1 MSNAPMSPAASSR
14 PCRVSIIIKAYN
26 EQAHIEAAI
35 ESSLRAV
42 SEVGGEVVLADGHST
57 DRTVE
62 LASKYPIRVAR
73 LANAGERCC
82 GVGPQLGYQHS
93 LGEYVY
99 LLDGDMQMVPGF
111 LEEALGFLAQH
122 PEVAGVGG
130 RVVEQNLTSLEYR
143 ERALRAAP
151 HMSPGDVDRLDG
163 GGLYRRR
170 AIEEAGFLSD
180 RNLHSYEEFD
190 LAVRLRACGWK
201 LGRIPADAVTH
212 DGHDAPPYAL
222 LRRRWRTRYVD
233 GLGELVRG
241 AIGRPH
247 MKLVLR
253 DMRELRLYCVVLA
266 WWMVILSIAFWPLTP
281 VARLALAAGV
291 VAAPFVL
298 MAWRKKSWSR
308 AAYSVTSWCFYTAGM
323 VRGFLTPR
331 KNAQAPI
338 PCHIVREPQ
347 AQAPAD
353 IPRDPI
359 QSLAPE
365 QQYR

>member
-1 MSNAPMSPAASSR
+1 MSTAEHAR

-26 EQAHIEAAI
+26 EQANICAAI

-42 SEVGGEVVLADGHST
+42 ADVGGEVVLADGHST

-62 LASKYPIRVAR
+62 LASRYPIRIAR
-73 LANAGERCC
+73 LANASERCC
-82 GVGPQLGYQHS
+82 GIGPQLGYQHS

-130 RVVEQNLTSLEYR
+130 RLVEQNLTSLEYR
-143 ERALRAAP
+143 ERASRAAP

-180 RNLHSYEEFD
+180 RNLHAYEEFD

-201 LGRIPADAVTH
+201 LGRIPVDAVTH
-212 DGHDAPPYAL
+212 YGHDAPPYAL

-241 AIGRPH
+241 AVGRPH

-253 DMRELRLYCVVLA
+253 GMRELRIYTAVIA
-266 WWMVILSIAFWPLTP
+266 WWLVMLTIVFLPLAPLT
-281 VARLALAAGV
+281 RLSTLAA
-291 VAAPFVL
+291 VAAAPLVL

-331 KNAQAPI
+331 KPAAQAI
-338 PCHIVREPQ
+338 ACSIVREPQ
-347 AQAPAD
+347 AQASAD
-353 IPRDPI
+353 LRPTRSP
-359 QSLAPE
+359 SAA
-365 QQYR
+365 QQHR